1 MNTAENV
8 KRPGRIEQGVVV
20 SNKMNKTIVVAVTRQ
35 VKHRQYKKF
44 IRRTKNYM
52 AHDENDE
59 CGIGDTVR
67 IAEMRPISRH
77 KSWQVCEVIAKA
89 V

>member
-1 MNTAENV
+1 MNTAENA
-8 KRPGRIEQGVVV
+8 KRPGKTEQGVVV

-44 IRRTKNYM
+44 VRRTKNYM
-52 AHDENDE
+52 AHDENNE

-67 IAEMRPISRH
+67 IAETRPVSRH
-77 KSWQVCEVIAKA
+77 KSWKVREVIAKA